1 MERYLG
7 AKIKELRQSRNW
19 TQAYLAERLNK
30 SVSTVSGYESDAHP
44 VPTDVLISIAEL
56 FGISLDALLGLERPT
71 GVSTQGL
78 SASQIKIV
86 EELIAAAINDAVKQ
100 VEKISQEKITQLTSG
115 LNSMGGFMD
124 EGK

>member
-71 GVSTQGL
+71 GSNL
-78 SASQIKIV
+78 
-86 EELIAAAINDAVKQ
+86 
-100 VEKISQEKITQLTSG
+100 
-115 LNSMGGFMD
+115 
-124 EGK
+124 GKSKMNILHDILEDFGRG

>member
-44 VPTDVLISIAEL
+44 VPTDVLISIWYFVRRFTWPRKANGRL
-56 FGISLDALLGLERPT
+56 HARA
-71 GVSTQGL
+71 VSF
-78 SASQIKIV
+78 ADK
-86 EELIAAAINDAVKQ
+86 NC
-100 VEKISQEKITQLTSG
+100 
-115 LNSMGGFMD
+115 
-124 EGK
+124 

>member
-56 FGISLDALLGLERPT
+56 FGISFRRFTWSRKTNGRLHAGT
-71 GVSTQGL
+71 VSF
-78 SASQIKIV
+78 ADK
-86 EELIAAAINDAVKQ
+86 NC
-100 VEKISQEKITQLTSG
+100 
-115 LNSMGGFMD
+115 
-124 EGK
+124 

>member
-56 FGISLDALLGLERPT
+56 FGISL
-71 GVSTQGL
+71 VSKDQR
-78 SASQIKIV
+78 ASPRR
-86 EELIAAAINDAVKQ
+86 DC
-100 VEKISQEKITQLTSG
+100 QLRR
-115 LNSMGGFMD
+115 
-124 EGK
+124 

>member
-56 FGISLDALLGLERPT
+56 FGISLDALP
-71 GVSTQGL
+71 
-78 SASQIKIV
+78 A
-86 EELIAAAINDAVKQ
+86 
-100 VEKISQEKITQLTSG
+100 TSSG
-115 LNSMGGFMD
+115 RAYVLFR
-124 EGK
+124 KHHPA

>member
-44 VPTDVLISIAEL
+44 VPTDVLISMAEL

-86 EELIAAAINDAVKQ
+86 EALIRNSVLPQAREV
-100 VEKISQEKITQLTSG
+100 ISANPK
-115 LNSMGGFMD
+115 
-124 EGK
+124 

>member
-44 VPTDVLISIAEL
+44 VPTDVLIIAIQQIIANSRRN
-56 FGISLDALLGLERPT
+56 GTSLHSPAE
-71 GVSTQGL
+71 
-78 SASQIKIV
+78 
-86 EELIAAAINDAVKQ
+86 
-100 VEKISQEKITQLTSG
+100 
-115 LNSMGGFMD
+115 
-124 EGK
+124 

>member
-44 VPTDVLISIAEL
+44 VPTDVLI
-56 FGISLDALLGLERPT
+56 RYR
-71 GVSTQGL
+71 
-78 SASQIKIV
+78 
-86 EELIAAAINDAVKQ
+86 
-100 VEKISQEKITQLTSG
+100 
-115 LNSMGGFMD
+115 
-124 EGK
+124 

>member
-56 FGISLDALLGLERPT
+56 FGISLDALLGLERRFT
-71 GVSTQGL
+71 WSRKTNGRLHAGTVSF
-78 SASQIKIV
+78 ADK
-86 EELIAAAINDAVKQ
+86 NC
-100 VEKISQEKITQLTSG
+100 
-115 LNSMGGFMD
+115 
-124 EGK
+124 

>member
-56 FGISLDALLGLERPT
+56 FGIFVRRFTWPRKANGRLHARA
-71 GVSTQGL
+71 VSF
-78 SASQIKIV
+78 ADK
-86 EELIAAAINDAVKQ
+86 NC
-100 VEKISQEKITQLTSG
+100 
-115 LNSMGGFMD
+115 
-124 EGK
+124 

>member
-30 SVSTVSGYESDAHP
+30 SVSTGSGYESDAHP

-56 FGISLDALLGLERPT
+56 FGISLDALLGLEKPT

-78 SASQIKIV
+78 SASGIPFSH
-86 EELIAAAINDAVKQ
+86 KQ
-100 VEKISQEKITQLTSG
+100 
-115 LNSMGGFMD
+115 
-124 EGK
+124 GKQSRRIQNEHSSRYS

>member
-30 SVSTVSGYESDAHP
+30 SVSTVSGYESDAHL

-56 FGISLDALLGLERPT
+56 FGISLDALLGSKGQR
-71 GVSTQGL
+71 
-78 SASQIKIV
+78 ASPRKGC
-86 EELIAAAINDAVKQ
+86 
-100 VEKISQEKITQLTSG
+100 QLRR
-115 LNSMGGFMD
+115 
-124 EGK
+124 

>member
-86 EELIAAAINDAVKQ
+86 EETDSGNPFSHKQ
-100 VEKISQEKITQLTSG
+100 
-115 LNSMGGFMD
+115 
-124 EGK
+124 GKQSRRIQNEHSSRYS

>member
-78 SASQIKIV
+78 SAKIV
-86 EELIAAAINDAVKQ
+86 EALI
-100 VEKISQEKITQLTSG
+100 QEFRSPTSKG
-115 LNSMGGFMD
+115 SNL
-124 EGK
+124 GKSKMNILHDILEDFSRG

>member
-44 VPTDVLISIAEL
+44 VPTDVLEL

-86 EELIAAAINDAVKQ
+86 EELI
-100 VEKISQEKITQLTSG
+100 QEFRSPTSKG
-115 LNSMGGFMD
+115 SNLGESKMNILHDILEDFSRG
-124 EGK
+124 

>member
-30 SVSTVSGYESDAHP
+30 SVSTVSGYESDVHP

-56 FGISLDALLGLERPT
+56 FGISLDALLGLEKPT

-86 EELIAAAINDAVKQ
+86 EALI
-100 VEKISQEKITQLTSG
+100 QEFRSPTSKG
-115 LNSMGGFMD
+115 SNLD
-124 EGK
+124 ESKMNILHDILEDFGRG

>member
-30 SVSTVSGYESDAHP
+30 SVSTVSGYESDAP
-44 VPTDVLISIAEL
+44 DALTSIAEL
-56 FGISLDALLGLERPT
+56 FDISLDALLGLEKPT

-86 EELIAAAINDAVKQ
+86 EALI
-100 VEKISQEKITQLTSG
+100 QEFRFPTSKG
-115 LNSMGGFMD
+115 SNLD
-124 EGK
+124 ESKMNILHDILEDFGRG

>member
-56 FGISLDALLGLERPT
+56 FGISFWISVPVPT
-71 GVSTQGL
+71 NAEAGP
-78 SASQIKIV
+78 
-86 EELIAAAINDAVKQ
+86 
-100 VEKISQEKITQLTSG
+100 
-115 LNSMGGFMD
+115 
-124 EGK
+124 

>member
-19 TQAYLAERLNK
+19 TQAYLAD
-30 SVSTVSGYESDAHP
+30 VSTVSGYESDAHP

-86 EELIAAAINDAVKQ
+86 EELI
-100 VEKISQEKITQLTSG
+100 QEFRSPTSKG
-115 LNSMGGFMD
+115 SNLGESKMNILHDILEDFSRG
-124 EGK
+124 

>member
-56 FGISLDALLGLERPT
+56 FGISLDARWPRKANGRLHAGA
-71 GVSTQGL
+71 VSF
-78 SASQIKIV
+78 ADK
-86 EELIAAAINDAVKQ
+86 NC
-100 VEKISQEKITQLTSG
+100 
-115 LNSMGGFMD
+115 
-124 EGK
+124 

>member
-56 FGISLDALLGLERPT
+56 FGISLDARWSRKTNGRLHAGT
-71 GVSTQGL
+71 VSF
-78 SASQIKIV
+78 ADK
-86 EELIAAAINDAVKQ
+86 NC
-100 VEKISQEKITQLTSG
+100 
-115 LNSMGGFMD
+115 
-124 EGK
+124 

>member
-1 MERYLG
+1 MEP
-7 AKIKELRQSRNW
+7 KSRNCVKVVIGRRHIW
-19 TQAYLAERLNK
+19 LNGLT

-86 EELIAAAINDAVKQ
+86 EALI
-100 VEKISQEKITQLTSG
+100 QEFRSPTSKG
-115 LNSMGGFMD
+115 SNL
-124 EGK
+124 GKSKMNILHDILEDFGRG

>member
-30 SVSTVSGYESDAHP
+30 SVSTVSGYESDAQP

-86 EELIAAAINDAVKQ
+86 EELI
-100 VEKISQEKITQLTSG
+100 QEFRSPTSKG
-115 LNSMGGFMD
+115 SNLGESKMNILHDILEDFSRG
-124 EGK
+124 

>member
-44 VPTDVLISIAEL
+44 VPTDVLISMAEL
-56 FGISLDALLGLERPT
+56 FGISLDALRKTNGRLHAGT
-71 GVSTQGL
+71 VSF
-78 SASQIKIV
+78 ADK
-86 EELIAAAINDAVKQ
+86 NC
-100 VEKISQEKITQLTSG
+100 
-115 LNSMGGFMD
+115 
-124 EGK
+124 

>member
-56 FGISLDALLGLERPT
+56 FGISLDALLGLERLPRNR
-71 GVSTQGL
+71 
-78 SASQIKIV
+78 AYPIIH
-86 EELIAAAINDAVKQ
+86 ARRARAY
-100 VEKISQEKITQLTSG
+100 EKR
-115 LNSMGGFMD
+115 D
-124 EGK
+124 

>member
-56 FGISLDALLGLERPT
+56 FGISLDALLGLERFAEI
-71 GVSTQGL
+71 
-78 SASQIKIV
+78 ASLACGRT
-86 EELIAAAINDAVKQ
+86 EF
-100 VEKISQEKITQLTSG
+100 
-115 LNSMGGFMD
+115 LNQFLNNFYLRS
-124 EGK
+124 

>member
-44 VPTDVLISIAEL
+44 VPTDVLISIAIAEL

-86 EELIAAAINDAVKQ
+86 EALI
-100 VEKISQEKITQLTSG
+100 QEFRSPTSKG
-115 LNSMGGFMD
+115 SNL
-124 EGK
+124 GKSKMNILHDILEDFGRG

>member
-56 FGISLDALLGLERPT
+56 FGIWPRKANGRLHARA
-71 GVSTQGL
+71 VSF
-78 SASQIKIV
+78 ADK
-86 EELIAAAINDAVKQ
+86 NC
-100 VEKISQEKITQLTSG
+100 
-115 LNSMGGFMD
+115 
-124 EGK
+124 